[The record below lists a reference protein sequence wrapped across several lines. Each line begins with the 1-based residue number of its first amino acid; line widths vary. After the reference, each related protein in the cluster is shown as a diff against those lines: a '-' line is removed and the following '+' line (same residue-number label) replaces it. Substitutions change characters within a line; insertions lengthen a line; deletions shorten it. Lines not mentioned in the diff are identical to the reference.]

1 MTLDLSRSIQT
12 QSIRWLPL
20 DHLVDEV
27 GSLDRP
33 SFGYLVSLDLN
44 LLCQDM
50 VANFLPGLSE
60 IGPL

>member
-1 MTLDLSRSIQT
+1 MTLDLSRSVQT

-33 SFGYLVSLDLN
+33 ALGYLVPLNLN
-44 LLCQDM
+44 LLRQDM
-50 VANFLPGLSE
+50 VANFLPGLSD